1 MTDQPAFMAMVDNQ
15 KKNYKAET
23 TILDFGKEDV
33 RALINKWCSTH
44 TQGLIPELLKKKW
57 KK

>member
-1 MTDQPAFMAMVDNQ
+1 MTDQPAFMAMADNQ

-33 RALINKWCSTH
+33 RALINNGVRHTH
-44 TQGLIPELLKKKW
+44 RDLFLNY
-57 KK
+57 